1 MSTGIL
7 LPIGLATI
15 MFALG
20 LTLTIGD
27 FARVFAQPKAI
38 AVGLF
43 SQVLI
48 VPLLAFLIATAMQ
61 LPPELAMGLMLLAA
75 CPSGASAGLITHLAG
90 GKTALSI
97 SLTAIT
103 SVLSVISTPLV
114 VNYALLHF
122 TGATAAT
129 DLPIAKMI
137 RGMFL
142 LTTIPVAA
150 GMALRH
156 ILPRLTARIEPVT
169 GRIAVLIFLAIVL
182 ATFVDQ
188 RQVLATH
195 LMSIGPAALLLNI
208 AVMVAGFS
216 LAAGTG
222 LEAPDRIAIA
232 VEAGLQNAA
241 LGIFLAVGVLAIPAM
256 AVSSVVYA
264 LLMNLTAIG
273 FILYMRR
280 ARRRSGNQPD
290 ATTA

>member
-1 MSTGIL
+1 MTTAIL

-20 LTLTIGD
+20 LTLTVGD
-27 FARVFAQPKAI
+27 FARVLAQPRAI
-38 AVGLF
+38 AVGLLV
-43 SQVLI
+43 QVMT
-48 VPLLAFLIATAMQ
+48 VPLLAFLIATAMR

-103 SVLSVISTPLV
+103 SVLSLLSTPLV
-114 VNYALLHF
+114 VNYALFHF
-122 TGATAAT
+122 IGAGGATE
-129 DLPIAKMI
+129 LPIAKMI

-142 LTTIPVAA
+142 ITTIPVAL
-150 GMALRH
+150 GMAIRH
-156 ILPRLTARIEPVT
+156 TLPALTARIEPGA
-169 GRIAVLIFLAIVL
+169 GRIAVLVFLAIVV

-195 LMSIGPAALLLNI
+195 ITSIGPAALLLNL
-208 AVMVAGFS
+208 AVMAAGFG
-216 LAAGTG
+216 LAAAVS
-222 LEAPDRIAIA
+222 LDVRDRIAIA
-232 VEAGLQNAA
+232 VEAGMQNAA
-241 LGIFLAVGVLAIPAM
+241 LGIFLAVGILAVPAM

-273 FILYMRR
+273 FILFMRS
-280 ARRRSGNQPD
+280 RRRPGGQPD
-290 ATTA
+290 VTTA

>member
-1 MSTGIL
+1 MTTSTL

-20 LTLTIGD
+20 LTLTVGD
-27 FARVFAQPKAI
+27 FARVFAQPRAI
-38 AVGLF
+38 AVGLLV
-43 SQVLI
+43 QVLM

-61 LPPELAMGLMLLAA
+61 LPPELAMGLMLLSA

-103 SVLSVISTPLV
+103 SVLSLISTPLV
-114 VNYALLHF
+114 VNLALLHF
-122 TGATAAT
+122 TGEAAAT
-129 DLPIAKMI
+129 ELPIAQMI

-142 LTTIPVAA
+142 ITTIPVAL
-150 GMALRH
+150 GMAMRH
-156 ILPRLTARIEPVT
+156 TLPALTARIEPVA
-169 GRIAVLIFLAIVL
+169 GRVAVLVFLAIVV

-195 LMSIGPAALLLNI
+195 LASIGPAALLLNL
-208 AVMVAGFS
+208 AVMAAGFG
-216 LAAGTG
+216 LAAGFR
-222 LEAPDRIAIA
+222 LDVRDRIAIA
-232 VEAGLQNAA
+232 VEAGMQNAA
-241 LGIFLAVGVLAIPAM
+241 LGIFLAVGILAVPAM

-273 FILYMRR
+273 LILFMRHS
-280 ARRRSGNQPD
+280 RRRSGGEPD
-290 ATTA
+290 ASAA